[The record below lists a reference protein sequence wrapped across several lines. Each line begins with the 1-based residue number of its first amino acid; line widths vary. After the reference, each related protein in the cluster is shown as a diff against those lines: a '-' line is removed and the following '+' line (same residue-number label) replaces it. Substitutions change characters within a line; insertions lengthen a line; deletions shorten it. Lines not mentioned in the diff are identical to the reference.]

1 MHLTYNKLLLFNMS
15 KLFVISAP
23 SGAGKTT
30 LIKSLLEDSSKRNL
44 KLGISCTTRS
54 KRKNE
59 INGESY
65 LFKTKEEFQA
75 MVEKEELLESA
86 EVFGNF
92 YGTPRKWVEK
102 HLNKDINIILELDWQ
117 GEKQIKENYPDA
129 VSIFILPPSLEDLR
143 ERLNKR
149 NQDSESDIKKRLAQA
164 KIEIINGCSFDKIII
179 NDNFESAI
187 KDLICII
194 DLDKEIPK
202 ERQELANNSLNQLL
216 DQ

>member
-1 MHLTYNKLLLFNMS
+1 MS

-30 LIKSLLEDSSKRNL
+30 LIESLLEHSSKRNL
-44 KLGISCTTRS
+44 RLGISCTTRS

-59 INGESY
+59 TNGESY
-65 LFKTKEEFQA
+65 FFKTKEEFQE
-75 MVEKEELLESA
+75 MSEKEELLESA

-92 YGTPRKWVEK
+92 YGTPRKWVEEQ
-102 HLNKDINIILELDWQ
+102 LNKDIDIILELDWQ

-149 NQDSESDIKKRLAQA
+149 NQDSEDDIKKRLAQA

-179 NDNFESAI
+179 NDNFEAAV
-187 KDLICII
+187 KDLIFII
-194 DLDKEIPK
+194 DLDKEILK
-202 ERQELANNSLNQLL
+202 ERQELVKNSLNQLL

>member
-1 MHLTYNKLLLFNMS
+1 MS

-30 LIKSLLEDSSKRNL
+30 LIESLLEHSSKRNL
-44 KLGISCTTRS
+44 RLGISCTTRL

-59 INGESY
+59 TNGESY
-65 LFKTKEEFQA
+65 FFKTKEEFQE
-75 MVEKEELLESA
+75 MSEKEELLESA

-92 YGTPRKWVEK
+92 YGTPRKWVEEQ
-102 HLNKDINIILELDWQ
+102 LNKDIDIILELDWQ
-117 GEKQIKENYPDA
+117 GEKQIKENYPGA

-149 NQDSESDIKKRLAQA
+149 NQDSDDDIKKRLAQA

-179 NDNFESAI
+179 NDNFEAAV
-187 KDLICII
+187 KDLIFII

-202 ERQELANNSLNQLL
+202 ERQKLVNNSLNQLL

>member
-1 MHLTYNKLLLFNMS
+1 MS

-30 LIKSLLEDSSKRNL
+30 LIKSLLEHSSKRNL
-44 KLGISCTTRS
+44 RLGISCTTRS

-59 INGESY
+59 TNGESY
-65 LFKTKEEFQA
+65 FFKTKEEFQE
-75 MVEKEELLESA
+75 MSEKEELLESA

-92 YGTPRKWVEK
+92 YGTPRKWVEEQ
-102 HLNKDINIILELDWQ
+102 LNKDIDIILELDWQ

-129 VSIFILPPSLEDLR
+129 VSIFILPPSLEDLK

-149 NQDSESDIKKRLAQA
+149 NQDSEGDIKKRLAQA

-179 NDNFESAI
+179 NDDFEAAV
-187 KDLICII
+187 KDLIFII
-194 DLDKEIPK
+194 DLDKEILK
-202 ERQELANNSLNQLL
+202 ERQELVKNSLNQLL

>member
-1 MHLTYNKLLLFNMS
+1 MS

-30 LIKSLLEDSSKRNL
+30 LIESLLEHSSKRNL
-44 KLGISCTTRS
+44 RLGISCTTRS

-59 INGESY
+59 TNGESY
-65 LFKTKEEFQA
+65 FFKTKEEFQE
-75 MVEKEELLESA
+75 MSKKEELLESA

-92 YGTPRKWVEK
+92 YGTPRKWVEEQ
-102 HLNKDINIILELDWQ
+102 LNKDIDIILELDWQ

-149 NQDSESDIKKRLAQA
+149 NQDSEDDIKKRLAQA

-179 NDNFESAI
+179 NDDFEAAV
-187 KDLICII
+187 KDLIFII
-194 DLDKEIPK
+194 DLDKEILK
-202 ERQELANNSLNQLL
+202 ERQELVKNSLNQLL

>member
-1 MHLTYNKLLLFNMS
+1 MS

-30 LIKSLLEDSSKRNL
+30 LIESLLDHSSKRNL
-44 KLGISCTTRS
+44 RLGISCTTRS

-59 INGESY
+59 TNGESY
-65 LFKTKEEFQA
+65 FFKTKEEFQE
-75 MVEKEELLESA
+75 MSEKQELLESA

-92 YGTPRKWVEK
+92 YGTPRKWVEEQ
-102 HLNKDINIILELDWQ
+102 LNKDIDIILELDWQ

-149 NQDSESDIKKRLAQA
+149 NQDSEDNIKKRLAQA

-179 NDNFESAI
+179 NDDFEAAV
-187 KDLICII
+187 KDLIFII
-194 DLDKEIPK
+194 DLDKEILK
-202 ERQELANNSLNQLL
+202 ERQELVNNSLNQLL

>member
-30 LIKSLLEDSSKRNL
+30 LIESLLEHSSKRNL
-44 KLGISCTTRS
+44 RLGISCTTRS

-59 INGESY
+59 TNGESY
-65 LFKTKEEFQA
+65 FFKTKEEFQE
-75 MVEKEELLESA
+75 MSEKEELLESA

-92 YGTPRKWVEK
+92 YGTPRKWVEEQ
-102 HLNKDINIILELDWQ
+102 LNKDIDIILELDWQ
-117 GEKQIKENYPDA
+117 GENQIKENYPDA
-129 VSIFILPPSLEDLR
+129 ISIFILPPSLEDLR

-149 NQDSESDIKKRLAQA
+149 NQDSEDDIKKRLAQA

-179 NDNFESAI
+179 NDDFEAAV
-187 KDLICII
+187 KDLIFII

-202 ERQELANNSLNQLL
+202 ERQELVKNSLNQLL

>member
-1 MHLTYNKLLLFNMS
+1 MS

-30 LIKSLLEDSSKRNL
+30 LIESLLEHSSKRNL
-44 KLGISCTTRS
+44 RLGISCTTRS

-59 INGESY
+59 TNGESY
-65 LFKTKEEFQA
+65 FFKTKEEFQE
-75 MVEKEELLESA
+75 MSEKEELLESA

-92 YGTPRKWVEK
+92 YGTPRKWVEEQ
-102 HLNKDINIILELDWQ
+102 LNKDIDIILELDWQ

-149 NQDSESDIKKRLAQA
+149 NQDSEDDIKKRLAQA

-179 NDNFESAI
+179 NDDFEAAV
-187 KDLICII
+187 KDLIFII

-202 ERQELANNSLNQLL
+202 ERQELVKNSLNQLL

>member
-1 MHLTYNKLLLFNMS
+1 MS

-30 LIKSLLEDSSKRNL
+30 LIESLLEHSSKRNL
-44 KLGISCTTRS
+44 RLGISCTTRS

-59 INGESY
+59 TNGESY
-65 LFKTKEEFQA
+65 FFKTKEEFQE
-75 MVEKEELLESA
+75 MTEKEELLESA

-92 YGTPRKWVEK
+92 YGTPRKWVEEQ
-102 HLNKDINIILELDWQ
+102 LNKDIDIILELDWQ

-149 NQDSESDIKKRLAQA
+149 NQDSEDDIKKRLAQA

-179 NDNFESAI
+179 NDDFEAAV
-187 KDLICII
+187 KDLIFII
-194 DLDKEIPK
+194 DLDKEIPQ
-202 ERQELANNSLNQLL
+202 ERQELVKNSLNQLL

>member
-30 LIKSLLEDSSKRNL
+30 LIESLLEHSSKRNL
-44 KLGISCTTRS
+44 RLGISCTTRT

-59 INGESY
+59 TNGESY
-65 LFKTKEEFQA
+65 FFKTKEEFQE
-75 MVEKEELLESA
+75 MSEKEELLESA

-92 YGTPRKWVEK
+92 YGTPRKWVEEQ
-102 HLNKDINIILELDWQ
+102 LNKGIDIILELDWQ

-129 VSIFILPPSLEDLR
+129 ISIFILPPSLEDLR

-149 NQDSESDIKKRLAQA
+149 NQDSEDDIKKRLAQA

-179 NDNFESAI
+179 NDDFEAAV
-187 KDLICII
+187 KDLIFII

-202 ERQELANNSLNQLL
+202 ERQELVNNSLNQLL

>member
-1 MHLTYNKLLLFNMS
+1 MS

-65 LFKTKEEFQA
+65 LFKTKEEFQE

>member
-1 MHLTYNKLLLFNMS
+1 MS

-30 LIKSLLEDSSKRNL
+30 LIKSLLEHSSKRNL
-44 KLGISCTTRS
+44 RLGISCTTRS
-54 KRKNE
+54 KRENE
-59 INGESY
+59 TNGESY
-65 LFKTKEEFQA
+65 FFKTKEEFQE
-75 MVEKEELLESA
+75 MSEKEELLESA

-92 YGTPRKWVEK
+92 YGTPRKWVEEQ
-102 HLNKDINIILELDWQ
+102 LNKDIDIILELDWQ

-149 NQDSESDIKKRLAQA
+149 NQDSEDDIKKRLAQA

-179 NDNFESAI
+179 NDDFEAAV
-187 KDLICII
+187 KDLIFII
-194 DLDKEIPK
+194 DLDKEILK
-202 ERQELANNSLNQLL
+202 ERQELVKNSLNQLL

>member
-1 MHLTYNKLLLFNMS
+1 MS

-30 LIKSLLEDSSKRNL
+30 LIESLLEHSSKRNL
-44 KLGISCTTRS
+44 RLGISCTTRT

-59 INGESY
+59 TNGESY
-65 LFKTKEEFQA
+65 FFKTKEEFQE
-75 MVEKEELLESA
+75 MSEKEELLESA

-92 YGTPRKWVEK
+92 YGTPRKWVEEQ
-102 HLNKDINIILELDWQ
+102 LNKDIDIILELDWQ

-129 VSIFILPPSLEDLR
+129 ISIFILPPSLEDLR

-149 NQDSESDIKKRLAQA
+149 NQDSEDDIKKRLAQA

-179 NDNFESAI
+179 NDDFEAAV
-187 KDLICII
+187 KDLIFII

-202 ERQELANNSLNQLL
+202 ERQELVNNSLNQLL

>member
-1 MHLTYNKLLLFNMS
+1 MS

-30 LIKSLLEDSSKRNL
+30 LIESLLEHSSKRNL
-44 KLGISCTTRS
+44 RLGISCTTRS

-59 INGESY
+59 TNGESY
-65 LFKTKEEFQA
+65 FFKTKEEFQE
-75 MVEKEELLESA
+75 MSEKQELLESA

-92 YGTPRKWVEK
+92 YGTPRKWVEEQ
-102 HLNKDINIILELDWQ
+102 LNKDIDIILELDWQ

-149 NQDSESDIKKRLAQA
+149 NQDSEDNIKKRLAQA

-179 NDNFESAI
+179 NDDFEAAV
-187 KDLICII
+187 KDLIFII

-202 ERQELANNSLNQLL
+202 ERQELVNNSLNQLL

>member
-1 MHLTYNKLLLFNMS
+1 MS

-30 LIKSLLEDSSKRNL
+30 LIESLLEHSSKRNL
-44 KLGISCTTRS
+44 RLGISCTTRS

-59 INGESY
+59 TNGESY
-65 LFKTKEEFQA
+65 FFKTKEEFQE
-75 MVEKEELLESA
+75 MSEKQELLESA

-92 YGTPRKWVEK
+92 YGTPKKWVEEQ
-102 HLNKDINIILELDWQ
+102 LNKDIDIILELDWQ

-129 VSIFILPPSLEDLR
+129 ISIFILPPSLEDLR

-149 NQDSESDIKKRLAQA
+149 NQDSEDDIKKRLAQA

-179 NDNFESAI
+179 NDDFEAAV
-187 KDLICII
+187 KDLIFII
-194 DLDKEIPK
+194 DLDKEVSK
-202 ERQELANNSLNQLL
+202 ERQELVNNSLNQLL

>member
-1 MHLTYNKLLLFNMS
+1 MS

-30 LIKSLLEDSSKRNL
+30 LIESLLEHSSKRNL
-44 KLGISCTTRS
+44 RLGISCTTRS

-59 INGESY
+59 TNGESY
-65 LFKTKEEFQA
+65 FFKTKEEFQE
-75 MVEKEELLESA
+75 MSEKEELLESA

-92 YGTPRKWVEK
+92 YGTPRKWVEEQ
-102 HLNKDINIILELDWQ
+102 LNKGIDIILELDWQ

-149 NQDSESDIKKRLAQA
+149 NQDSEDDIKKRLAQA

-179 NDNFESAI
+179 NDDFEAAV
-187 KDLICII
+187 KDLIFII
-194 DLDKEIPK
+194 DLDKEILK
-202 ERQELANNSLNQLL
+202 ERQELVKNSLNQLL

>member
-30 LIKSLLEDSSKRNL
+30 LIESLLEHSSKRNL
-44 KLGISCTTRS
+44 RLGISCTTRS

-59 INGESY
+59 TNGESY
-65 LFKTKEEFQA
+65 FFKTKEEFQE
-75 MVEKEELLESA
+75 MSEKEELLESA

-92 YGTPRKWVEK
+92 YGTPKKWLEEQ
-102 HLNKDINIILELDWQ
+102 LNKDIDIILELDWQ

-149 NQDSESDIKKRLAQA
+149 NQDSEDNIKKRLAQA

-179 NDNFESAI
+179 NDDFEAAV
-187 KDLICII
+187 KDLIFII

-202 ERQELANNSLNQLL
+202 ERQELVNNSLNQLL

>member
-1 MHLTYNKLLLFNMS
+1 MS

-30 LIKSLLEDSSKRNL
+30 LIESLLEHSSKRNL
-44 KLGISCTTRS
+44 RLGISCTTRS

-59 INGESY
+59 TNGESY
-65 LFKTKEEFQA
+65 FFKTKEEFQE
-75 MVEKEELLESA
+75 MSEKDELLESA

-92 YGTPRKWVEK
+92 YGTPRKWVEEQ
-102 HLNKDINIILELDWQ
+102 LNKDIDIILELDWQ
-117 GEKQIKENYPDA
+117 GEKQIKENYPGA

-149 NQDSESDIKKRLAQA
+149 NQDSEDDIKKRLAQA

-179 NDNFESAI
+179 NDNFEAAV
-187 KDLICII
+187 KDLIFII

-202 ERQELANNSLNQLL
+202 ERQELVKNSLNQLL

>member
-1 MHLTYNKLLLFNMS
+1 MS

-30 LIKSLLEDSSKRNL
+30 LIESLLEHSSKRNL
-44 KLGISCTTRS
+44 RLGISCTTRS

-59 INGESY
+59 TNGESY
-65 LFKTKEEFQA
+65 FFKTKEEFQE
-75 MVEKEELLESA
+75 MSEKEELLESA

-92 YGTPRKWVEK
+92 YGTPRKWVEEQ
-102 HLNKDINIILELDWQ
+102 LNKGIDIILELDWQ

-129 VSIFILPPSLEDLR
+129 ISIFILPPSLEDLR

-149 NQDSESDIKKRLAQA
+149 NQDSEDDIKKRLAQA

-179 NDNFESAI
+179 NDDFEAAV
-187 KDLICII
+187 KDLIFII

-202 ERQELANNSLNQLL
+202 ERQELVNNSLNQLL

>member
-1 MHLTYNKLLLFNMS
+1 MS

-30 LIKSLLEDSSKRNL
+30 LIESLLEHSSKRNL
-44 KLGISCTTRS
+44 RLGISCTTRS

-59 INGESY
+59 TNGESY
-65 LFKTKEEFQA
+65 FFKTKEEFQE
-75 MVEKEELLESA
+75 MSEKEELLESA

-92 YGTPRKWVEK
+92 YGTPRKWVEEQ
-102 HLNKDINIILELDWQ
+102 LNKDIDIILELDWQ

-149 NQDSESDIKKRLAQA
+149 NLDPDDDIKKRLAQA

-179 NDNFESAI
+179 NDDFEAAV
-187 KDLICII
+187 KDLIFII

-202 ERQELANNSLNQLL
+202 ERQELVNNSLNQLL

>member
-1 MHLTYNKLLLFNMS
+1 MS

-30 LIKSLLEDSSKRNL
+30 LIESLLEHSSKRNL
-44 KLGISCTTRS
+44 RLGISCTTRS

-59 INGESY
+59 TNGESY
-65 LFKTKEEFQA
+65 FFKTKEEFQE
-75 MVEKEELLESA
+75 MSEKEELLESA

-92 YGTPRKWVEK
+92 YGTPREWVEEQ
-102 HLNKDINIILELDWQ
+102 LSKDIDIILELDWQ

-149 NQDSESDIKKRLAQA
+149 NQDSEDDIKKRLAQA
-164 KIEIINGCSFDKIII
+164 KIEIINGCSFDEIII
-179 NDNFESAI
+179 NDDFEAAV
-187 KDLICII
+187 KDLIFII
-194 DLDKEIPK
+194 DLDKDIPK
-202 ERQELANNSLNQLL
+202 ERQELVKNSLNQLL

>member
-1 MHLTYNKLLLFNMS
+1 MHLTYNKLLLFIMS

-30 LIKSLLEDSSKRNL
+30 LIESLLEHSSKRNL
-44 KLGISCTTRS
+44 RLGISCTTRS

-59 INGESY
+59 TNGESY
-65 LFKTKEEFQA
+65 FFKTKEEFQE
-75 MVEKEELLESA
+75 MSEKEELLESA

-92 YGTPRKWVEK
+92 YGTPKKWLEEQ
-102 HLNKDINIILELDWQ
+102 LNKDIDIILELDWQ

-149 NQDSESDIKKRLAQA
+149 NQDSEDDIKKRLAQA

-179 NDNFESAI
+179 NDDFEAAV
-187 KDLICII
+187 KDLIFII

-202 ERQELANNSLNQLL
+202 ERQELVKNSLNQLL

>member
-1 MHLTYNKLLLFNMS
+1 MS

-30 LIKSLLEDSSKRNL
+30 LIESLLEHSSKRNL
-44 KLGISCTTRS
+44 RLGISCTTRS

-59 INGESY
+59 TNGESY
-65 LFKTKEEFQA
+65 FFKTKEEFQE
-75 MVEKEELLESA
+75 MSEKEELLESA

-92 YGTPRKWVEK
+92 YGTPRKWVEEQ
-102 HLNKDINIILELDWQ
+102 LNKDIDIILELDWQ

-149 NQDSESDIKKRLAQA
+149 NQDSEDDIKKRLAQA

-179 NDNFESAI
+179 NDDFEAAV
-187 KDLICII
+187 KDLIFII
-194 DLDKEIPK
+194 DLDKEILK
-202 ERQELANNSLNQLL
+202 ERQELVKNSLNQLL

>member
-1 MHLTYNKLLLFNMS
+1 MS

-30 LIKSLLEDSSKRNL
+30 LIKSLLEHSSKRNL
-44 KLGISCTTRS
+44 RLGISCTTRS

-59 INGESY
+59 TNGESY
-65 LFKTKEEFQA
+65 FFKTKEEFQE
-75 MVEKEELLESA
+75 MSEKEELLESA

-92 YGTPRKWVEK
+92 YGTPRKWLEEK
-102 HLNKDINIILELDWQ
+102 LNKDIDIILELDWQ

-149 NQDSESDIKKRLAQA
+149 NQDSEDDIKKRLAQA

-179 NDNFESAI
+179 NDDFEAAV
-187 KDLICII
+187 KDLIFII
-194 DLDKEIPK
+194 DLDKEILK
-202 ERQELANNSLNQLL
+202 ERQELVKNSLNQLL

>member
-30 LIKSLLEDSSKRNL
+30 LIESLLEHSSKRNL

-59 INGESY
+59 TNGESY
-65 LFKTKEEFQA
+65 FFKTKEEFQE
-75 MVEKEELLESA
+75 MSEKEELLESA

-92 YGTPRKWVEK
+92 YGTPRKWLEEQ
-102 HLNKDINIILELDWQ
+102 LNKDIDIILELDWQ

-149 NQDSESDIKKRLAQA
+149 NQDSEDDIKKRLAQA

-179 NDNFESAI
+179 NDDFEAAV
-187 KDLICII
+187 KDLIFII
-194 DLDKEIPK
+194 DLDKEILK
-202 ERQELANNSLNQLL
+202 ERQELVKNSLNQLL

>member
-1 MHLTYNKLLLFNMS
+1 MS

-30 LIKSLLEDSSKRNL
+30 LIESLLEHSSKRNL
-44 KLGISCTTRS
+44 RLGISCTTRS

-59 INGESY
+59 TNGESY
-65 LFKTKEEFQA
+65 FFKTKEEFQE
-75 MVEKEELLESA
+75 MSEKQELLESA

-92 YGTPRKWVEK
+92 YGTPRKWVEEQ
-102 HLNKDINIILELDWQ
+102 LNKDIDIILELDWQ

-149 NQDSESDIKKRLAQA
+149 NQDSEDDIKKRLAQA

-179 NDNFESAI
+179 NDDFEAAV
-187 KDLICII
+187 KDLIFII
-194 DLDKEIPK
+194 DLDKEILK
-202 ERQELANNSLNQLL
+202 ERQELVNNSLNQLL